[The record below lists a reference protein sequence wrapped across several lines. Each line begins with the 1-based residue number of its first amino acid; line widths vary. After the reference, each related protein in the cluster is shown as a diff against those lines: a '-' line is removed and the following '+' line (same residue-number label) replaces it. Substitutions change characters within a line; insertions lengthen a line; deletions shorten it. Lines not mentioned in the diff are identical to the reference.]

1 MEEQLAEASAV
12 LGGACRSSRGGDPE
26 SLLIGC
32 VQPWTLIIMRGL
44 IITFLVTQTLD
55 LSGRGLLVIS
65 QLQPV
70 AHFNS

>member
-32 VQPWTLIIMRGL
+32 VQPWTLIIM
-44 IITFLVTQTLD
+44 D